1 MTEPRKPTPA
11 GETVS
16 VQVRLA
22 RGTMEAVDAA
32 SERLGLRNRAETLR
46 VLAMRGFE
54 DFVARKRRIVRDRA
68 ERPYPLHVAVEL
80 TEAEAEAV
88 AGLARL
94 LQGGSVNQPLVT
106 ALNKIRRDL
115 DFARDYY
122 GSHVNAKP
130 IPFPDAG
137 DGTEPDEPQKGMSP

>member
-1 MTEPRKPTPA
+1 MTNPRKPTPE
-11 GETVS
+11 GETATVS
-16 VQVRLA
+16 VRLT
-22 RGTMEAVDAA
+22 RGTLEAVDAA
-32 SERLGLRNRAETLR
+32 ARRLGLRNRAETLR

-54 DFVARKRRIVRDRA
+54 DFVARKRRIVRDRD

-80 TEAEAEAV
+80 TEAEAEAI

-106 ALNKIRRDL
+106 ALNKVRRDL

-122 GSHVNAKP
+122 GSHVNARP
-130 IPFPDAG
+130 IPFPDVG
-137 DGTEPDEPQKGMSP
+137 EEPDGPQKGMSP